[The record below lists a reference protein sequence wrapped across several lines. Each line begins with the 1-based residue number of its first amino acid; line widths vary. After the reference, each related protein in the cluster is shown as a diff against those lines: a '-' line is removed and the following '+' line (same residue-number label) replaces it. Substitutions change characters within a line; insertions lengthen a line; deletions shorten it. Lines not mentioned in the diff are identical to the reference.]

1 MKKVKEPIVQFCDY
15 TAGVN

>member
-1 MKKVKEPIVQFCDY
+1 MKKVKGQIVQSCDY

>member
-1 MKKVKEPIVQFCDY
+1 MEKEKGQIVQFCDY